1 MTQSLTDWLQQ
12 SRMVVVAVDPAR
24 RRVRV
29 RGEAGTCSDLAC
41 ADTTLVT
48 TEDGPAGLETLN
60 AGDIIRVQSSPD
72 ATQHIVVVRR
82 VWEEL
87 TSPEW

>member
-1 MTQSLTDWLQQ
+1 MTQSLTDSLQH
-12 SRMVVVAVDPAR
+12 SRMVVVSVDLGQ

-29 RGEAGTCSDLAC
+29 RGGEDVCSDLAC
-41 ADTTLVT
+41 ASTTLVVT
-48 TEDGPAGLETLN
+48 DEGPAGLETLN
-60 AGDIIRVQSSPD
+60 PGDVVRVQPSPD
-72 ATQHIVVVRR
+72 GAARIVVLRR

>member
-1 MTQSLTDWLQQ
+1 MTQSLTDSLQQ

-24 RRVRV
+24 RRIRV
-29 RGEAGTCSDLAC
+29 RGADACSEVAC
-41 ADTTLVT
+41 ADTTLVLT
-48 TEDGPAGLETLN
+48 DDGPAGLEALN
-60 AGDIIRVQSSPD
+60 PGDVIRVQPSPD
-72 ATQHIVVVRR
+72 AAPRIVVLRR